1 MTILGKRITQ
11 PTHTNLMILAFN
23 ISNGSILFNI
33 DIKNNWAIRDRRK
46 SVALGYWGIADTR
59 ANIEVLN
66 IEIFDI
72 GEFLNTEI
80 FYCQQM

>member
-1 MTILGKRITQ
+1 MHIA
-11 PTHTNLMILAFN
+11 H
-23 ISNGSILFNI
+23 
-33 DIKNNWAIRDRRK
+33 
-46 SVALGYWGIADTR
+46 WGIADTR
-59 ANIEVLN
+59 ENIEVLN